1 MKIRLRL
8 TLLFTA
14 LFATLL
20 AAFAIVTYLSYA
32 ENREDEYFKRLKL
45 QAANRANLWL
55 EAKVSPSVL
64 QLLHRNA
71 PNTLTEEEVAIYD
84 TSHNLLYH
92 DAAGIDKVKE
102 TPGMLDSIVRLKE
115 LDFHI
120 GKLQAVGF
128 LYEHANKQYIITAAA
143 FDQYGLG
150 KLRKLKYTLIICF
163 SIAIILTLAA
173 GSFFAKRAL
182 YPVSRM
188 VKRVEEITATNLDL
202 RVDEGNRKD
211 EIAEL
216 AITFNQMLN
225 RLENSFDA
233 QKQFVSN
240 VSHELRTPLATI
252 TAELELSAI
261 KDRTQEEYKTVIKN
275 ALADAKRM
283 ARLSNGLLDLAKASY
298 DPSEITFK
306 PVRIDEVLLDARQQ
320 VLKSN
325 PDYHIS
331 VVFEQEIDDADN
343 ISVSGNEYLLKVAF
357 MNLMEN
363 GCKFSTDHQN
373 TVNIIIEP
381 DFTILQ
387 FTDQGIGI
395 NTADLPDIFTP
406 FFRGSN
412 KSFADGNGI
421 GLSLTHKIIQLHKGQ
436 IFVVSTP
443 NKGTTFT
450 IKLKHL

>member
-1 MKIRLRL
+1 
-8 TLLFTA
+8 
-14 LFATLL
+14 
-20 AAFAIVTYLSYA
+20 
-32 ENREDEYFKRLKL
+32 
-45 QAANRANLWL
+45 
-55 EAKVSPSVL
+55 
-64 QLLHRNA
+64 
-71 PNTLTEEEVAIYD
+71 
-84 TSHNLLYH
+84 
-92 DAAGIDKVKE
+92 
-102 TPGMLDSIVRLKE
+102 
-115 LDFHI
+115 
-120 GKLQAVGF
+120 
-128 LYEHANKQYIITAAA
+128 
-143 FDQYGLG
+143 
-150 KLRKLKYTLIICF
+150 
-163 SIAIILTLAA
+163 
-173 GSFFAKRAL
+173 
-182 YPVSRM
+182 M

-331 VVFEQEIDDADN
+331 VVFEQEIEDADN

-357 MNLMEN
+357 MNLIEN
-363 GCKFSTDHQN
+363 GCKFSPDHQS

-381 DFTILQ
+381 NFTILQ

-395 NTADLPDIFTP
+395 STTDLPDIFTP

>member
-20 AAFAIVTYLSYA
+20 AAFAIVIYVSYA
-32 ENREDEYFKRLKL
+32 DNREDEYFKRLKV
-45 QAANRANLWL
+45 QASNRANMWL
-55 EAKVSPSVL
+55 EATVSPAVL

-71 PNTLTEEEVAIYD
+71 ANTLTEEEVAIYD
-84 TSHNLLYH
+84 TAHHLLYH

-102 TPGMLDSIVRLKE
+102 TGGMLDSIIRLKE
-115 LDFHI
+115 MDFHI
-120 GKLQAVGF
+120 GKFQAVGF
-128 LYEHANKQYIITAAA
+128 LYEHENKQYIITAAA
-143 FDQYGLG
+143 FDEYGFG
-150 KLRKLKYTLIICF
+150 KLKNLQVTLLTCF
-163 SIAIILTLAA
+163 SIAILLTLAA
-173 GSFFAKRAL
+173 GSFFARKAL
-182 YPVSRM
+182 HPVSKL
-188 VKRVEEITATNLDL
+188 VKRVEDITATNLDL

-216 AITFNQMLN
+216 AITFNQMLD

-233 QKQFVSN
+233 QKHFVSN

-252 TAELELSAI
+252 IAELELSAI
-261 KDRTQEEYKTVIKN
+261 KDRTQQEYKTVIKN

-306 PVRIDEVLLDARQQ
+306 PIRLDELLLDARQQ

-325 PDYHIS
+325 VDYHIN
-331 VVFEQEIDDADN
+331 VFFEQEIEDADN
-343 ISVSGNEYLLKVAF
+343 ISMSGNEYLLKVAF

-363 GCKFSTDHQN
+363 GCKFSANHQS
-373 TVNIIIEP
+373 TITIIVEQ
-381 DFTILQ
+381 DFTVLH
-387 FTDQGIGI
+387 FADKGIGI
-395 NTADLPDIFTP
+395 PAAELPDIFTP
-406 FFRGSN
+406 FFRGTN

-436 IFVVSTP
+436 INVVSTP
-443 NKGTTFT
+443 NKGTMFT
-450 IKLKHL
+450 IKLKHF